1 MQVLMLDSDNLPL
14 RNPEDLF
21 EAAEYRRSGTLFF
34 SDWWDLAEW
43 VKPQAYTAFGLPY
56 PGQERALLAA
66 ESGQLLLNRRARS
79 HPNHMTWNALMP
91 EEMRS
96 SMNVKQTTRCTRHL
110 PALLYDM

>member
-1 MQVLMLDSDNLPL
+1 MLDSDNVPL

-56 PGQERALLAA
+56 PGEERALLAA
-66 ESGQLLLNRRARS
+66 ESGQLLLNRSAQSLPTTTRHEFS
-79 HPNHMTWNALMP
+79 MP
-91 EEMRS
+91 EGMRS
-96 SMNVKQTTRCTRHL
+96 SNVKQTTHCTRHL
-110 PALLYDM
+110 PAQYDM